1 MIRIE
6 RPVRFIIFLLALT
19 GLVVGVILGSIR
31 LIMGPSTIQKSGS
44 VTIEEGA
51 AAGAI
56 WEQMVEQDFTPRT
69 LPWRYHAWRQEA
81 AGRIKAGTY
90 EVTVNETVADVVRRL
105 ASGTTNSAELTVT
118 YPEGFTIQ
126 QIAARTAARGLSNE
140 DDFIHAATPSLY
152 VEEFPFLRDIPPGRD
167 LEGYLFPDTYR
178 FLTDDT
184 PRDIIRRMLATFERR
199 VVVPGLAAPA
209 VPTGRTLDQILI
221 MASIIEREVIS
232 DEDMA
237 QVAGVLWR
245 RLDNGVGLGA
255 DATIRYA
262 LDHWDG
268 PLSVADL
275 AIDSPYNTRK
285 YAGLP
290 PGPISNPGVRAIVA
304 AVNPTPSEYYYYLST
319 PEGQTIFSKTLDEH
333 NLNKAKYLR

>member
-255 DATIRYA
+255 DATIR
-262 LDHWDG
+262 
-268 PLSVADL
+268 
-275 AIDSPYNTRK
+275 
-285 YAGLP
+285 
-290 PGPISNPGVRAIVA
+290 
-304 AVNPTPSEYYYYLST
+304 
-319 PEGQTIFSKTLDEH
+319 
-333 NLNKAKYLR
+333 